1 MKKNCNKLALGTLLA
16 GGLGLLITLWPA
28 AGLGQDTGERPNA
41 WARYEIILKR
51 NMFSRQRG
59 FAQRQRDND
68 ERREVVV
75 PNPESYLLLKG
86 VVQEDGQFI
95 AFLEDTRSS
104 SVLKVRQGDRVA
116 RGVIKSLTLDA
127 IEYEFEEQTTVIRI
141 GQDLEG
147 GLGAVTM
154 NQLMEFSENSAGAP
168 DTQQTAPAET
178 PTGEE
183 ADILKQLMERRKQ
196 EIGG

>member
-1 MKKNCNKLALGTLLA
+1 MKTNCSKLAIGALA
-16 GGLGLLITLWPA
+16 MGVLGLVLTFRPA
-28 AGLGQDTGERPNA
+28 TGLGQNTAERQDS
-41 WARYEIILKR
+41 WAKYEVILER

-59 FAQRQRDND
+59 FAQRRDN
-68 ERREVVV
+68 ERDRNVVV

-86 VVQEDGQFI
+86 IVQEDGRFI
-95 AFLEDTRSS
+95 AFIEDTRSS
-104 SVLKVRQGDRVA
+104 SVLKVRQGDQVA

-127 IEYEFEEQTTVIRI
+127 IEYEFGEQATTVQI

-154 NQLMEFSENSAGAP
+154 NELMEFSENPAGASGA
-168 DTQQTAPAET
+168 QQTAPSEA

-196 EIGG
+196 ELGG

>member
-1 MKKNCNKLALGTLLA
+1 MKKNCHKLATGSLLA
-16 GGLGLLITLWPA
+16 SILGLLVTLLPA
-28 AGLGQDTGERPNA
+28 AGLGQNSAERQDS
-41 WARYEIILKR
+41 WAKYEVILQR

-59 FAQRQRDND
+59 FAQRRDT
-68 ERREVVV
+68 ERDRTVVV

-86 VVQEDGQFI
+86 IVQEDGQFI

-104 SVLKVRQGDRVA
+104 TVLKVRQGDPVA
-116 RGVIKSLTLDA
+116 RGAVKSLTLDS
-127 IEYEFEEQTTVIRI
+127 IEYEFAEETTTVHI

-154 NQLMEFSENSAGAP
+154 NQLMEYSEDSAGAP
-168 DTQQTAPAET
+168 DAQQTAPTET

-196 EIGG
+196 ELGG